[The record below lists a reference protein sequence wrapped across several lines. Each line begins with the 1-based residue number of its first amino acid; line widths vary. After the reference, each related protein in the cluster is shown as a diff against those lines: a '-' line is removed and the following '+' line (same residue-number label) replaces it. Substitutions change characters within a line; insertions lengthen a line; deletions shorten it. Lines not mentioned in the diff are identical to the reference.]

1 MRWSGIAAV
10 DSPGP
15 GRPKLV
21 GVLVHVGWPSTAGIC
36 GVGLRG
42 RVRAAAAIRGLAL
55 FVFPLLR
62 GRIVSSGEGSEIHIT
77 MRPWLPDLLGP
88 VAMSGFASY
97 VSWRSGAF
105 APLLVAAVVVGPVVL
120 IGWLVGARRAR
131 MILRAA
137 LDAV

>member
-1 MRWSGIAAV
+1 
-10 DSPGP
+10 
-15 GRPKLV
+15 
-21 GVLVHVGWPSTAGIC
+21 
-36 GVGLRG
+36 
-42 RVRAAAAIRGLAL
+42 
-55 FVFPLLR
+55 VFPLLR

-97 VSWRSGAF
+97 VSW
-105 APLLVAAVVVGPVVL
+105 PVVL
-120 IGWLVGARRAR
+120 IGWLLGARRAR